1 MRTTKQKSA
10 VTMTLDGHPVA
21 PRALTTAEWHNRES
35 LDGVALLVAVANAS
49 GGHGALLLAHGRW
62 YRSDCSPAQLIAAAR
77 DSQERG
83 AADLAA
89 CERQVEAELGVAA
102 LPWSLPYLHNHLVC
116 LTRSPTGILWLGMG
130 RVYRA
135 TCLGPAGFNCQVRLG
150 DGRWH
155 DLRLAATPMSPATFA
170 RRCEAAKRL
179 RMLVIANLQSGRS
192 AFGFR

>member
-10 VTMTLDGHPVA
+10 VILTLDGYPVA
-21 PRALTTAEWHNRES
+21 PQALTTADWHSGAS

-49 GGHGALLLAHGRW
+49 GGPGAVLLAHGRW

-77 DSQERG
+77 DSQKRG

-116 LTRSPTGILWLGMG
+116 LTRSPTGSLWLGMG

-135 TCLGPAGFNCQVRLG
+135 TCLGPAGFSCQVRLG

-155 DLRLAATPMSPATFA
+155 VLRLVATPMSPATFV
-170 RRCEAAKRL
+170 RRCEAAGRL
-179 RMLVIANLQSGRS
+179 RKLVIDDLQSGRS